1 MGRESGNGGRARVL
15 AVEVKVVVV
24 VVVVE
29 VAVAS
34 SYVGGSMVLARRAFS
49 DIVMLYRG
57 RSLYEKKKT
66 EVNLVR

>member
-1 MGRESGNGGRARVL
+1 MGRESGNGVRARVP
-15 AVEVKVVVV
+15 AVEVEVVV

-49 DIVMLYRG
+49 DMAILC
-57 RSLYEKKKT
+57 
-66 EVNLVR
+66 